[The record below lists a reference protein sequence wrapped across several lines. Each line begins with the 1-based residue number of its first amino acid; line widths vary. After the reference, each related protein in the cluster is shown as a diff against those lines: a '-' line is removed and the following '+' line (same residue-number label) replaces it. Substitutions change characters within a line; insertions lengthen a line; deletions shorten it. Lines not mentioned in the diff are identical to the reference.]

1 MPNESRARAGQTPL
15 IAAVFFVSGIGAL
28 FYQLVWLKYLGLIF
42 GNTIYA
48 AATLIAIYLAGLG
61 IGGYLFGRFFR
72 GTAPLALYAVL
83 EALIGVCGALSPA
96 AFGLLDSAYVHMFAV
111 FSGSSLPLAI
121 TRGVTASLF
130 LLPPTILMGGT
141 LPLLVR
147 WVAGE
152 RNVSGRAVSALYA
165 ANTFGAAAG
174 VAISG
179 FVTIPSV
186 GLLTTIFF
194 AVLLNFAL
202 ALVAGLLS
210 FRASRATSPERVDTP
225 DTEPS
230 APSTISGRAILLCS
244 LLMGLASIADEVF
257 WTRILVLH
265 LGSSVYAYA
274 LMLFAFLVG
283 IAAGSAAVH
292 HVIHRVDSARLL
304 GILEC
309 LLAIAIAA
317 QIHLYA
323 HFPDVLEFFAQALNA
338 RSHAPMLFALLLGS
352 LSAIFVPTAL
362 MGATFPLAVRLYAS
376 AGERS
381 EGRAVGSIYFANTI
395 GSISGSLLAGFVLVA
410 LVGSQNGLFLTALVN
425 LGIGTYLLAG
435 TRSMGRTRYAW
446 LGGAAGAIAISF
458 FTAAPSS
465 VVRSAGIFTDA
476 RAKIL
481 VFREDRSGTITLRQ
495 FGDEYSLELNGVNV
509 AGTTPG
515 LIQTQKLQGHL
526 PLLLHPNPKRILHIG
541 FGSGGTAY
549 AVSRHPV
556 SQIRIAEISPD
567 VLRVSDDHLRMINHG
582 VLHDPRVKVE
592 INDGRNFV
600 LGTPETFD
608 VILSDSIHPRYA
620 GNGSLYTEDYFE
632 LCRSKLSPGGIVSM
646 WLPLYSLTPSNFL
659 EIVRAF
665 RDVFPDT
672 TVWYVPNEFTIVIG
686 RTERAPISLDR
697 VRQHLTGAVRADLA
711 EIGVRDEYDL
721 LSYLTLDASSTAAL
735 TSHVPPHVDDVP
747 TVEYES
753 GRMLER
759 DRTWLI
765 NMVTVFR
772 AASPVGRSVNGADEA
787 GLQRAARA
795 GRARMEENYSVLMTR
810 VAAVG
815 SGPTVP
821 EGP

>member
-1 MPNESRARAGQTPL
+1 MQSQSRARSGQTPL
-15 IAAVFFVSGIGAL
+15 IVAVFFVSGIGAL

-61 IGGYLFGRFFR
+61 IGGYLFARFFR
-72 GTAPLALYAVL
+72 GAAPLALYAVL
-83 EALIGVCGALSPA
+83 EALIGICGALSPA
-96 AFGLLDSAYVHMFAV
+96 AFGLLDRAYVHMFAE

-147 WVAGE
+147 WVTGE
-152 RNVSGRAVSALYA
+152 RSVSGRAVSALYS

-179 FVTIPSV
+179 FVTIPTV

-194 AVLLNFAL
+194 AVLLNFTL
-202 ALVAGLLS
+202 AIVAGILS
-210 FRASRATSPERVDTP
+210 FRASRSTAPEEVEAPEELTP
-225 DTEPS
+225 SNVP
-230 APSTISGRAILLCS
+230 GGAILLCS

-274 LMLFAFLVG
+274 LMLFAFLFG

-292 HVIHRVDSARLL
+292 RVIHRIDAARLL
-304 GILEC
+304 GALEC
-309 LLAIAIAA
+309 ALAVVIAA

-323 HFPDVLEFFAQALNA
+323 RFPDVLETLARVLNA
-338 RSHAPMLFALLLGS
+338 NSYGSMLVALLLGS
-352 LSAIFVPTAL
+352 LAAIFVPTAI
-362 MGATFPLAVRLYAS
+362 MGATFPLAVRLYAG

-381 EGRAVGSIYFANTI
+381 ESRAVGSIYFVNTI
-395 GSISGSLLAGFVLVA
+395 GSITGSLLAGFVLVA
-410 LVGSQNGLFLTALVN
+410 LVGSQNGLFLTAIVN
-425 LGIGTYLLAG
+425 LGVGAYLL
-435 TRSMGRTRYAW
+435 TRSSTKSRYVW
-446 LGGAAGAIAISF
+446 IGGAAALLAVSF
-458 FTAAPSS
+458 LTAAPSS
-465 VVRSAGIFTDA
+465 VVKSAGIFTDA

-495 FGDEYSLELNGVNV
+495 FGSECSLELNGVNV
-509 AGTTPG
+509 AGTTAG

-526 PLLLHPNPKRILHIG
+526 PLLLHPNPKKILHIG

-549 AVSRHPV
+549 AVSLHPV

-567 VLRVSDDHLRMINHG
+567 VLRVSDSHLRMINHG

-600 LGTPETFD
+600 LGTPEKFD

-632 LCRSKLSPGGIVSM
+632 LCKSKLNPGGIVSM
-646 WLPLYSLTPSNFL
+646 WLPLYSLTQSNYL

-686 RTERAPISLDR
+686 RTEGGPLPLARMRAGMNPR
-697 VRQHLTGAVRADLA
+697 VRADLA

-721 LSYLTLDASSTAAL
+721 LSYLNLDPAATAAL
-735 TSHVPPHVDDVP
+735 TANVPPHLDDVP

-753 GRMLER
+753 GRLLER
-759 DRTWLI
+759 DMSWLV
-765 NMVTVFR
+765 NMVTIFR
-772 AASPVGRSVNGADEA
+772 ASSPMGRGVSGADDPA
-787 GLQRAARA
+787 GLQRAARER
-795 GRARMEENYSVLMTR
+795 RARMDENYARLMKILGAR
-810 VAAVG
+810 
-815 SGPTVP
+815 
-821 EGP
+821 

>member
-1 MPNESRARAGQTPL
+1 MPIESRAHSGQTPL

-61 IGGYLFGRFFR
+61 IGGYLFARFFR
-72 GTAPLALYAVL
+72 NASPLALYAVL

-96 AFGLLDSAYVHMFAV
+96 AFGLLDRAYVHMFAE

-147 WVAGE
+147 WVTGE
-152 RNVSGRAVSALYA
+152 RSVSGRAVSALYS

-179 FVTIPSV
+179 FVTIPMA
-186 GLLTTIFF
+186 GLLTTIFC
-194 AVLLNFAL
+194 AVLLNFTL
-202 ALVAGLLS
+202 AIVAGILS
-210 FRASRATSPERVDTP
+210 FRESRS
-225 DTEPS
+225 S
-230 APSTISGRAILLCS
+230 APDVAETATEALPPSDVPARAILLCS

-292 HVIHRVDSARLL
+292 RVIHRVDAARLL
-304 GILEC
+304 GVLEC
-309 LLAIAIAA
+309 ALAIVIAA

-323 HFPDVLEFFAQALNA
+323 YFPDVLEFLANMV
-338 RSHAPMLFALLLGS
+338 HASSYGSMLLALLLGS
-352 LSAIFVPTAL
+352 LAAIFIPTAI
-362 MGATFPLAVRLYAS
+362 MGATFPLAVRLYAG

-381 EGRAVGSIYFANTI
+381 ESRAVGSIYFVNTI
-395 GSISGSLLAGFVLVA
+395 GSITGSLLAGFVLVS

-425 LGIGTYLLAG
+425 LGIGTYLLA
-435 TRSMGRTRYAW
+435 RSPHKERYAW
-446 LGGAAGAIAISF
+446 IGGAVAAIALSF
-458 FTAAPSS
+458 LTAAPSS
-465 VVRSAGIFTDA
+465 VVKSAGIFTDA

-509 AGTTPG
+509 AGTTAG

-549 AVSRHPV
+549 AVSLHPV

-567 VLRVSDDHLRMINHG
+567 VLRVSDGHLRMINHG

-600 LGTPETFD
+600 LGTPEKFD

-632 LCRSKLSPGGIVSM
+632 LCKSKLNPGGIVSM
-646 WLPLYSLTPSNFL
+646 WLPLYSLTPSNYL

-665 RDVFPDT
+665 RDAFPDT

-686 RTERAPISLDR
+686 RTEAGPMSLERMRAQMNPR
-697 VRQHLTGAVRADLA
+697 VRADLA
-711 EIGVRDEYDL
+711 EIGVRDEYGL
-721 LSYLTLDASSTAAL
+721 LSYLNLDPAATAAL
-735 TSHVPPHVDDVP
+735 TANVPPHLDDVP

-753 GRMLER
+753 GRLIER
-759 DRTWLI
+759 DQSWLV

-772 AASPVGRSVNGADEA
+772 ATSPMGRGVTGADDRA
-787 GLQRAARA
+787 GLQRAARER
-795 GRARMEENYSVLMTR
+795 RARMDENYARLLALLARGNAAGPPSV
-810 VAAVG
+810 
-815 SGPTVP
+815 PTD
-821 EGP
+821 